1 MRITVVLE
9 EGGNCRINLQVGRR
23 KGGLTESVD
32 APVSRWKK
40 KPSRG
45 KWGLIPQGTDTSLV
59 PWVEA
64 GLVGG

>member
-1 MRITVVLE
+1 MVLE
-9 EGGNCRINLQVGRR
+9 EGGNCRINLQVVRR

-32 APVSRWKK
+32 APVSSWKK
-40 KPSRG
+40 KPSLG
-45 KWGLIPQGTDTSLV
+45 KWDFIPQGTDTSLV